1 MGLQVA
7 AAGKIINEFTGLA
20 FAGGEFETDNPAI
33 RFVSAE
39 AWTRDAQGAHITF
52 ATAPVGTS
60 SPVEGM
66 RLTSEGILL
75 VGTDTASGSAKLQV
89 SGAISVSGITYAGT
103 LALSATGA
111 NVITLSTNGSE
122 RARFASDGTFQLTSN
137 TGKYIAL
144 ASTRVNS
151 TNRNWDISL
160 DNSDEGSLDIRKSSA
175 KDLFDYS
182 PVVSF
187 TRDGNVM
194 IGTTTNSGARL
205 NVQAGNLDPSS
216 LTGQITY
223 TSAANKVLGLGASAN
238 DAFIQSF
245 NGPLVLNSVTRNV
258 LVGTTTDD
266 DVSKLQVNGII
277 RTTQGTTSEDKL
289 VVFDGGGGNR
299 YGLGIDTTDLVI
311 FASTNAGVTF
321 RKDSN
326 SGTSLAR
333 LASTGTFTLYNQ
345 TATTGSTSL
354 VVRAGAGQS
363 TNAVLNV
370 TANDG
375 TTSVLKVLETK
386 IGFFNATPV
395 VKQTVTADAASIL
408 AALQAYGLA
417 V

>member
-60 SPVEGM
+60 SPVEWM

-111 NVITLSTNGSE
+111 NPITLSTNGSE
-122 RARFASDGTFQLTSN
+122 WVRVSSGGLFGIATASPLARLSVGDGSLSDGNFPVQISAGGTRAYYAVNRSDGNYGAGFGWDTSYGGVVVRSINASD
-137 TGKYIAL
+137 
-144 ASTRVNS
+144 
-151 TNRNWDISL
+151 DISL
-160 DNSDEGSLDIRKSSA
+160 
-175 KDLFDYS
+175 
-182 PVVSF
+182 V
-187 TRDGNVM
+187 
-194 IGTTTNSGARL
+194 TNSTTRAVTVKSG
-205 NVQAGNLDPSS
+205 GNL
-216 LTGQITY
+216 
-223 TSAANKVLGLGASAN
+223 
-238 DAFIQSF
+238 
-245 NGPLVLNSVTRNV
+245 
-258 LVGTTTDD
+258 LVGTTSDGNYKL
-266 DVSKLQVNGII
+266 DVA
-277 RTTQGTTSEDKL
+277 
-289 VVFDGGGGNR
+289 
-299 YGLGIDTTDLVI
+299 
-311 FASTNAGVTF
+311 ASG
-321 RKDSN
+321 S
-326 SGTSLAR
+326 SGTLR
-333 LASTGTFTLYNQ
+333 VYDQ

>member
-52 ATAPVGTS
+52 ATAPIGTS

-103 LALSATGA
+103 LALSATDA

-122 RARFASDGTFQLTSN
+122 RAR
-137 TGKYIAL
+137 
-144 ASTRVNS
+144 V
-151 TNRNWDISL
+151 
-160 DNSDEGSLDIRKSSA
+160 SS
-175 KDLFDYS
+175 
-182 PVVSF
+182 
-187 TRDGNVM
+187 
-194 IGTTTNSGARL
+194 
-205 NVQAGNLDPSS
+205 AGNL
-216 LTGQITY
+216 
-223 TSAANKVLGLGASAN
+223 
-238 DAFIQSF
+238 
-245 NGPLVLNSVTRNV
+245 

-266 DVSKLQVNGII
+266 TYSKLQVAGNIGLAHADAYNANIHHNAYYSSGWKYVGNGYASGIYFNNSANGHVSI
-277 RTTQGTTSEDKL
+277 WTGANNSSGAGAALTPNVRLHVTNGGNVLIGTTSDGNYKL
-289 VVFDGGGGNR
+289 DVA
-299 YGLGIDTTDLVI
+299 
-311 FASTNAGVTF
+311 ASG
-321 RKDSN
+321 S
-326 SGTSLAR
+326 SGTLR
-333 LASTGTFTLYNQ
+333 VYDQ

-354 VVRAGAGQS
+354 VVCAGAGQS